1 MDQSGLP
8 QAEAERLK
16 KLRGRGCYTADERFV
31 RQLVGSRSERGQS
44 EQGQSEQGQFA
55 GALFAAFV
63 RSPHAHARVLSI
75 DVDDAASMPG
85 VVRVLTARD
94 CAGLGNFPVIDRV
107 GKGLAIPFRPV
118 LAGGVVRHPGE
129 AVACVIAETQAQAL
143 DAAEAVVVDYEALP
157 AAVGLADDAP
167 LVHPNAPGNV
177 AFRHEAGDADAV
189 AAAMTEAALVV
200 ETEITLPR
208 LTPMTLEPRA
218 AAARWDA
225 EAGIYLI
232 RAPHQGVNEMRRDF
246 AAVFGLP
253 EDRFRVLSG
262 DVGGGFGPRNIA
274 YPEYAAVML
283 AARLTGRAVAWQ
295 GTRSESFLTD
305 IQGRGVRVCGRLAV
319 DAAGRF
325 TALSMAYDAD
335 LGAYISPVAV
345 FANVN
350 NPLQALTGCY
360 AIPAAHAAFRLMHTH
375 AVPTGPYRGAG
386 RPEMA
391 LLVERLVDIA
401 GRRLGVDPFVLRER
415 NIIPAE
421 AFPWTLPNGPRYDSA
436 DFGRLMRTARQASD
450 WDGFAARQSPG
461 VRLGR
466 GMALFI
472 EVSGGGGAPDEA
484 ALTLSA
490 LDGRAALRIETV
502 TASTGQSHARTFAL
516 VAGPRLGL
524 AEAAV
529 AFVASDPGTGLSGA
543 GSYASRSTIAAG
555 SAVAAAADALSL
567 RLRGMAALR
576 ANCAPEDLHLADE
589 CVCRTDGTP
598 VCRLVDLLAEPLFE
612 TGRVAPSQ
620 AFASGCHVAEVAV
633 DEATGAAVLTR
644 YLAVDDAGVTID
656 HQAAE
661 AQIQGG
667 IAQGV
672 GEVLGEEAVIDAE
685 SGQPYAASL
694 MDYMLPRANDFP
706 AYRVLECNT
715 PSPFN
720 PLGVKGIG
728 EAGTTGALCAVT
740 SAVADA
746 LGVRDLPAMPFT
758 QERLWR
764 AMRG

>member
-1 MDQSGLP
+1 MDGLGVP
-8 QAEAERLK
+8 QADAERIS
-16 KLRGRGCYTADERFV
+16 KLRGLGRYTADERF
-31 RQLVGSRSERGQS
+31 
-44 EQGQSEQGQFA
+44 A
-55 GALFAAFV
+55 GAAFAAFV
-63 RSPHAHARVLSI
+63 RSPHAHAQIAAI
-75 DVDDAASMPG
+75 DVSPAAAMPG
-85 VVRVLTARD
+85 VIRILTAQD
-94 CAGLGNFPVIDRV
+94 CAGLGNFPVIDRI
-107 GKGLAIPFRPV
+107 GNGLAIPFRPV
-118 LAGGVVRHPGE
+118 LASDIVRHPGE

-143 DAAEAVVVDYEALP
+143 DAAEAVLVDYNALS
-157 AAVGLADDAP
+157 AAVGLRDDAP
-167 LVHPNAPGNV
+167 LVHPGAPGNV
-177 AFRHEAGDADAV
+177 ALRHQAGDADAV
-189 AAAMTEAALVV
+189 QAAMATAALVV
-200 ETEITLPR
+200 ETEIELPR
-208 LTPMTLEPRA
+208 LAPVTLEPRA

-225 EAGIYLI
+225 EAGLYIV

-253 EDRFRVLSG
+253 ADRFHVLSG
-262 DVGGGFGPRNIA
+262 EVGGGFGPRNIA

-283 AARLTGRAVAWQ
+283 AARLTGRPVLWH
-295 GTRSESFLTD
+295 GTRGESFLTD
-305 IQGRGVRVCGRLAV
+305 IQGRGVRVHGRLAL
-319 DAAGRF
+319 DEAGRF

-345 FANVN
+345 FANIN
-350 NPLQALTGCY
+350 NPLQSLTGCY
-360 AIPAAHAAFRLMHTH
+360 AIPAAHAVFRMMHTH

-401 GRRLGVDPFVLRER
+401 ARRLAIDPFVLRER
-415 NIIPAE
+415 NVIPSE
-421 AFPWTLPNGPRYDSA
+421 SFPWTLPSGARYDSG
-436 DFGRLMRTARQASD
+436 DFARLMQTARQASA
-450 WDGFAARQSPG
+450 WDSFQARQAAAPG

-466 GMALFI
+466 GMTLFI

-490 LDGRAALRIETV
+490 INGRAALRIETV

-524 AEAAV
+524 PEASV
-529 AFVASDPGTGLSGA
+529 TFVASDPQTGLSGA

-555 SAVAAAADALSL
+555 SAVAAAADTLSM
-567 RLRGMAALR
+567 RLRTMAALR

-589 CVCRTDGTP
+589 CICRADGTSVCR
-598 VCRLVDLLAEPLFE
+598 VIDLLAQPLHE
-612 TGRVAPSQ
+612 TGRFAPAN

-633 DEATGAAVLTR
+633 DQATGAAVLTR

-672 GEVLGEEAVIDAE
+672 GEVLGEEAVIEPA

-694 MDYMLPRANDFP
+694 MDYMLPRASDFP
-706 AYRVLECNT
+706 DYQVVECNT

-740 SAVADA
+740 SAIADA
-746 LGVRDLPAMPFT
+746 LGGHDLPAMPFT

>member
-1 MDQSGLP
+1 MDVSGMP
-8 QAEAERLK
+8 QAEIERRR
-16 KLRGRGCYTADERFV
+16 KLLGMGRYTADEWFD
-31 RQLVGSRSERGQS
+31 GGA
-44 EQGQSEQGQFA
+44 FA
-55 GALFAAFV
+55 VFV
-63 RSPHAHARVLSI
+63 RSPHAHARIASI
-75 DVDDAASMPG
+75 DTMQAAAMPG
-85 VVRVLTARD
+85 VVRILTGSD
-94 CAGLGNFPVIDRV
+94 CSGLGNFPVLDRI

-118 LAGGVVRHPGE
+118 LASEIVRHPGE
-129 AVACVIAETQAQAL
+129 AVACVVAETQAQAL
-143 DAAEAVVVDYEALP
+143 DAAEAVLVDYDSLP
-157 AAVGLADDAP
+157 AAIGLIDGAA
-167 LVHPNAPGNV
+167 LVHPGAPGNV
-177 AFRHEAGDADAV
+177 AMRHEAGDAAAV
-189 AAAMTEAALVV
+189 EAAMTAAVLVI
-200 ETEITLPR
+200 ETEIELPR
-208 LTPMTLEPRA
+208 LAPVTLEPRA
-218 AAARWDA
+218 AAARWD
-225 EAGIYLI
+225 ETAGVYVV

-246 AAVFGLP
+246 ASVFGLP
-253 EDRFRVLSG
+253 ADRFVVLG
-262 DVGGGFGPRNIA
+262 GEVGGGFGPRNIV

-283 AARLTGRAVAWQ
+283 AARLTGRPVVWH

-305 IQGRGVRVCGRLAV
+305 IQGRGVRVRGRLAV
-319 DAAGRF
+319 DADGRF

-335 LGAYISPVAV
+335 LGAYITPVSV

-350 NPLQALTGCY
+350 NPLQSLTGCY
-360 AIPAAHAAFRLMHTH
+360 AIPAAHAVFRMIHTH

-391 LLVERLVDIA
+391 LLVERLVDLA
-401 GRRLGVDPFVLRER
+401 ARRLGTDPFLLREQ
-415 NIIPAE
+415 NIIPAD
-421 AFPWTLPNGPRYDSA
+421 AFPWTLPNGARYDSG
-436 DFGRLMRTARQASD
+436 DFARMMAVARRESD
-450 WDGFAARQSPG
+450 WDGFGGRQAASPG

-466 GMALFI
+466 GISLFI

-490 LDGRAALRIETV
+490 VDGRPALRIETV

-524 AEAAV
+524 PEV
-529 AFVASDPGTGLSGA
+529 TVELVASDPGTGLSGA

-567 RLRGMAALR
+567 RLRSMAGLR
-576 ANCAPEDLHLADE
+576 ANCAPEDLRLADE
-589 CVCRTDGTP
+589 WVVGADGAA
-598 VCRLVDLLAEPLFE
+598 VCRLVDLLAEPLSE
-612 TGRVAPSQ
+612 TGRVMPTN

-633 DEATGAAVLTR
+633 DEATGAVVLTR

-672 GEVLGEEAVIDAE
+672 GEVLGEEAMIDAD

-694 MDYMLPRANDFP
+694 MDYTLPRANDFP
-706 AYRVLECNT
+706 SYRVLECNT

-740 SAVADA
+740 SAVADV
-746 LGVRDLPAMPFT
+746 LGDRALPAMPFT
-758 QERLWR
+758 QERVWR
-764 AMRG
+764 ALHRG

>member
-1 MDQSGLP
+1 MAGDMDIGVP
-8 QAEAERLK
+8 QAEADQVR
-16 KLRGRGCYTADERFV
+16 KLRGLGRYTADERF
-31 RQLVGSRSERGQS
+31 
-44 EQGQSEQGQFA
+44 A
-55 GALFAAFV
+55 GAAFAAFV
-63 RSPHAHARVLSI
+63 RSPHAHARVVSV
-75 DVDDAASMPG
+75 DVADASAMPG
-85 VVRVLTARD
+85 VVRVLTGHD
-94 CAGLGNFPVIDRV
+94 CAGLGNFPVIDRI

-118 LAGGVVRHPGE
+118 LASGIVRHPGE
-129 AVACVIAETQAQAL
+129 AVACVIAGTQAQAL
-143 DAAEAVVVDYEALP
+143 DAAEAVLVEYDALP
-157 AAVGLADDAP
+157 AATGLSDGAP
-167 LVHPNAPGNV
+167 LVHPGAPGNV
-177 AFRHEAGDADAV
+177 AMLHEAGDAGAV
-189 AAAMTEAALVV
+189 DAAMKIAALVA
-200 ETEITLPR
+200 ETEIELPR
-208 LTPMTLEPRA
+208 LAPVTLEPRA

-225 EAGIYLI
+225 ADGIYII

-253 EDRFRVLSG
+253 ADRFHVMAG

-283 AARLTGRAVAWQ
+283 AARLTGRAVVWH

-305 IQGRGVRVCGRLAV
+305 IQGRGVRVRGRLAV

-325 TALSMAYDAD
+325 TALSMSYDAD

-350 NPLQALTGCY
+350 NPLQSLTGCY
-360 AIPAAHAAFRLMHTH
+360 AIPAAHAVFRMMHTH

-401 GRRLGVDPFVLRER
+401 ARRLPIDPFVLRER
-415 NIIPAE
+415 NIIPFE
-421 AFPWTLPNGPRYDSA
+421 AFPWTLPSGARYDSG
-436 DFGRLMRTARQASD
+436 DFSRLMRVAREASD
-450 WDGFAARQSPG
+450 WDGFPARQAAASG
-461 VRLGR
+461 VLLGR

-490 LDGRAALRIETV
+490 VRGRAALRIETV

-516 VAGPRLGL
+516 VAGRRLGL
-524 AEAAV
+524 PEV
-529 AFVASDPGTGLSGA
+529 SVELVASDPRTVLSGA

-555 SAVAAAADALSL
+555 SAVAAAADALSS

-576 ANCAPEDLHLADE
+576 ANCAPEELHLAHE
-589 CVCRTDGTP
+589 NVCRADENP
-598 VCRLVDLLAEPLFE
+598 VCRIVDLLGEPMSE
-612 TGRVAPSQ
+612 TGRVMPSN

-633 DEATGAAVLTR
+633 DAATGAAVLTR

-667 IAQGV
+667 IAQGA
-672 GEVLGEEAVIDAE
+672 GEVLGEEAVIDAD

-694 MDYMLPRANDFP
+694 MDYTLPRANDFP
-706 AYRVLECNT
+706 DYRVLECNT

-746 LGVRDLPAMPFT
+746 LGGRDLPAMPFT
-758 QERLWR
+758 GQRLWQALR
-764 AMRG
+764 DDQG

>member
-1 MDQSGLP
+1 MDRVGLP

-16 KLRGRGCYTADERFV
+16 KLRGLGCYTADERFD
-31 RQLVGSRSERGQS
+31 
-44 EQGQSEQGQFA
+44 
-55 GALFAAFV
+55 GAAFAAFV
-63 RSPHAHARVLSI
+63 RSPHAHARIVSL
-75 DVDDAASMPG
+75 DASAAAAMPG
-85 VVRVLTARD
+85 VVRILTGQD
-94 CAGLGNFPVIDRV
+94 CRGLGNFPVIDRV
-107 GKGLAIPFRPV
+107 GTGLAMPFRPV
-118 LAGGVVRHPGE
+118 LAADVVRHPGE

-143 DAAEAVVVDYEALP
+143 DAAEAVIMDYEALP
-157 AAVGLADDAP
+157 AAIGLAPDVS
-167 LVHPNAPGNV
+167 LVHAGAPGNV
-177 AFRHEAGDADAV
+177 ALRHEVGDQTTVEAT
-189 AAAMTEAALVV
+189 MRSAALVV
-200 ETEITLPR
+200 ETAVELPR
-208 LTPMTLEPRA
+208 LTPVTLEPRA

-225 EAGIYLI
+225 DSGVYFA
-232 RAPHQGVNEMRRDF
+232 RVPHQGVNEIRRDL

-253 EDRFRVLSG
+253 ADRFRVLSG
-262 DVGGGFGPRNIA
+262 EVGGGFGPRAIA
-274 YPEYAAVML
+274 YPEYVAVML
-283 AARLTGRAVAWQ
+283 AARLTGRAVVWQ

-305 IQGRGVRVCGRLAV
+305 IQGRGVRMHGRLAL

-325 TALSMAYDAD
+325 LALSMSYDAD
-335 LGAYISPVAV
+335 LGAYITPVAV

-350 NPLQALTGCY
+350 NPLQSLTGCY
-360 AIPAAHAAFRLMHTH
+360 AIPAAHAVFRMMHTH

-391 LLVERLVDIA
+391 LLIERLVDIA
-401 GRRLGVDPFVLRER
+401 ARRLGLDPFELRDR
-415 NIIPAE
+415 NIVPFE
-421 AFPWTLPNGPRYDSA
+421 AFPWILPNGPRYDSG
-436 DFGRLMRTARQASD
+436 DFSRLMRTARQASD
-450 WDGFAARQSPG
+450 WDGFAARRAAASG
-461 VRLGR
+461 VRLAR

-490 LDGRAALRIETV
+490 AAGQAALRVETV
-502 TASTGQSHARTFAL
+502 TGSTGQSHARTFAR
-516 VAGPRLGL
+516 VAGARLGL
-524 AEAAV
+524 PEISV
-529 AFVASDPGTGLSGA
+529 ELVASDPQTALSGA

-555 SAVAAAADALSL
+555 SAVAAAADALSV
-567 RLRGMAALR
+567 RLRAMAALR

-589 CVCRTDGTP
+589 CVCRADGSP
-598 VCRLVDLLAEPLFE
+598 VCRVVDLLGEPMTE
-612 TGRVAPSQ
+612 TGRVMPTQ

-633 DEATGAAVLTR
+633 DEATGATVLTR

-672 GEVLGEEAVIDAE
+672 GEVLGEEAVIDAA

-706 AYRVLECNT
+706 DYRVLECDT

-746 LGVRDLPAMPFT
+746 LDGRDLPPMPFT

-764 AMRG
+764 ALQRTAGGGAASGEVS